1 MHPEQ
6 QRLMQIFVAPLAMNP
21 SDFQEIDLD
30 QVGTGEKIYQY
41 NAVHEICN
49 FGAKVIVESVS
60 ICFQFPVQWE
70 FPGFSNQ

>member
-21 SDFQEIDLD
+21 SAFQDFDVELACI
-30 QVGTGEKIYQY
+30 GEKIYQY

-60 ICFQFPVQWE
+60 IYFQLPVQWE
-70 FPGFSNQ
+70 FPGFSN

>member
-6 QRLMQIFVAPLAMNP
+6 QRLMQIFVASLGMNQ
-21 SDFQEIDLD
+21 STFDL
-30 QVGTGEKIYQY
+30 VGGGEKIYQY

-60 ICFQFPVQWE
+60 IYFQLPVQWE
-70 FPGFSNQ
+70 FPGFSN